1 MSESPARRNRWFG
14 NKHSILDEFVHKRS
28 RVLCEKCKE
37 NWTSRLYGEEQKGF
51 CTKCRKNS
59 TSPDGE
65 LIRISKV
72 IDMNV
77 LLAKNTFQNSGENM
91 YFSKKGFVDTECV
104 SFGSVNTLGF
114 VVGDSELNDNVAAA
128 FQKKAKRLVYDIET
142 DSAPEWYKNFLDFI
156 VLKTLGSSNM
166 NADSIDFETVAAE
179 FKSHIKPFITD
190 ENDETYDN
198 IKPPEVLNALSAKY
212 INCTK
217 YVEVLDEKIMSLLN
231 VFRNRSDADNCVRDD
246 GDSAEITFVKTIC
259 KIVRN
264 SAVDIMK
271 NVAPKGLNVYPG
283 AFYPEPDKAYRLS

>member
-1 MSESPARRNRWFG
+1 
-14 NKHSILDEFVHKRS
+14 
-28 RVLCEKCKE
+28 
-37 NWTSRLYGEEQKGF
+37 
-51 CTKCRKNS
+51 
-59 TSPDGE
+59 
-65 LIRISKV
+65 
-72 IDMNV
+72 
-77 LLAKNTFQNSGENM
+77 M

-114 VVGDSELNDNVAAA
+114 VVGDSKLNDNVAAA
-128 FQKKAKRLVYDIET
+128 FQKKAKSLVYDIET
-142 DSAPEWYKNFLDFI
+142 DSAPEWYKNVIDFI
-156 VLKTLGSSNM
+156 VLKTLGGSNM

-190 ENDETYDN
+190 ENDEVDLSRLFFLPDLIEPSISPVVDHKNGAEWITNDCIIHKFRIYTVIDRNVTDIYDN

-231 VFRNRSDADNCVRDD
+231 VFRNRSDADNCVQDD

-264 SAVDIMK
+264 IAADIMK